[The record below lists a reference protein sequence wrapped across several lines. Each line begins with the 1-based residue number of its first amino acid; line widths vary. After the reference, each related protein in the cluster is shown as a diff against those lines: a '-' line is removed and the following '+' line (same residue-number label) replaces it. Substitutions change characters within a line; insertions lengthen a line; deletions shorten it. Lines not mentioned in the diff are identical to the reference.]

1 MLTDTHPDAER
12 VQIELIRKASV
23 AERIRR
29 MRSLTTVATK
39 LSRRA
44 IAEANPDVSRQE
56 VDLMWVE
63 LHYGKELAE
72 GLRKYRNERKG
83 CSLPTS

>member
-29 MRSLTTVATK
+29 MRSLTSTMIN
-39 LSRRA
+39 LSRQA
-44 IAEANPDVSRQE
+44 IAKANPGLVGKE
-56 VDLMWVE
+56 FELKCVE
-63 LHYGKELAE
+63 LYYGKELARK
-72 GLRKYRNERKG
+72 LRDYLDTE
-83 CSLPTS
+83 